1 MLTAPLMTR
10 FSKTLDIIIKNKRR
24 KKMDYTDKVM
34 ENFQNPK
41 HVGELSDANGVG
53 QVGSPACGDIM
64 KIFLKIDD
72 AGIIQDA
79 SFKTFGCGAA
89 IASSSMATDMIIGMN
104 IEDAAKLK
112 NSEVVEA
119 LGGLPNEKI
128 HCSVLAAEAI
138 QAAIDDYKKG
148 ATL

>member
-1 MLTAPLMTR
+1 
-10 FSKTLDIIIKNKRR
+10 
-24 KKMDYTDKVM
+24 MDYTDKVM

-41 HVGELSDANGVG
+41 HVGELEQANGVG

-64 KIFLKIDD
+64 KIFLQIDD
-72 AGIIQDA
+72 EGIIQDA

-104 IEDAAKLK
+104 IEEAAKLK

-138 QAAIDDYKKG
+138 QAAIEDYKKSI
-148 ATL
+148 TE

>member
-1 MLTAPLMTR
+1 
-10 FSKTLDIIIKNKRR
+10 
-24 KKMDYTDKVM
+24 MDYTDKVM

-72 AGIIQDA
+72 DGIIQDA

-104 IEDAAKLK
+104 IEEAAKLK